1 MLALSLLRTC
11 EMFLVSRTVAA
22 DIGTLF
28 LKKDLSRTRI
38 ARLTGGRNM
47 FDESPEEEEAGL
59 DAALEAI
66 DWWLIRA
73 RAEDKKRLGLV
84 EAPKNLLVSSDKLVG
99 WF

>member
-1 MLALSLLRTC
+1 MSLLALSLFRTSK
-11 EMFLVSRTVAA
+11 MFFVSRTVAA

-47 FDESPEEEEAGL
+47 VDESPGEEDEGGL
-59 DAALEAI
+59 EAALESI

-73 RAEDKKRLGLV
+73 RKK
-84 EAPKNLLVSSDKLVG
+84 K
-99 WF
+99 